1 MVTPRLGLV
10 GMDQHEGQSPPKIAL
25 FSGKL
30 VGCLHFHLLQAGRE
44 QLGALVKPGS
54 AVSSGLPASRAWAWL
69 THLGGEESRN
79 RTGNQIHTVKAGQPA
94 ERTASFRE
102 HLQNLL
108 QSPLSAGSRHAAGQV
123 WEQKALLAVPPAPD
137 LHGMTC
143 S

>member
-54 AVSSGLPASRAWAWL
+54 AVSSGLPASRAWANAFR
-69 THLGGEESRN
+69 GGGKQEQDRKSN
-79 RTGNQIHTVKAGQPA
+79 PSVKAGQPA

-137 LHGMTC
+137 LYGTTC